1 MQLPEW
7 LSMSTFND
15 RLPEE
20 IAAVAARWVVEE
32 GLDYGGAKR
41 RAVKQM
47 GLPTRTAL
55 PSNELM
61 DEAVREYIDTF
72 CADTQPLELAA
83 LRRQALVWMLRLQA
97 FRPHLSGAVWQ
108 GTATKMS
115 DIYIQ
120 LFCDDSK
127 AAEIEL
133 IDHRVQYVAR
143 TVNGLHGEPVDALS
157 LHVFC
162 EELQLDIGVHLLIYS
177 LDDLRGALQP
187 DRQGRKPRG
196 DITAVRRLMQDD
208 EDEQH

>member
-1 MQLPEW
+1 
-7 LSMSTFND
+7 MSTFSD
-15 RLPEE
+15 TLPEE
-20 IAAVAARWVVEE
+20 IAAVAARWVVED

-47 GLPTRTAL
+47 GLPPRAAL
-55 PSNELM
+55 PSNEQL
-61 DEAVREYIDTF
+61 DDAVREYIQTF
-72 CADTQPLELAA
+72 CAETQPLELAA
-83 LRRQALVWMLRLQA
+83 LRRLALVWMRRLEA
-97 FRPHLSGAVWQ
+97 FRPHLSGAVWL

-133 IDHRVQYVAR
+133 IDHRVQYIAR
-143 TVNGLHGEPVDALS
+143 TVNGLRGEPVDALS

-162 EELQLDIGVHLLIYS
+162 EELQLDIGVHLMIYA

-187 DRQGRKPRG
+187 DKQGRKPRG
-196 DITAVRRLMQDD
+196 DIVSLKRLMQ
-208 EDEQH
+208 EDEHDNR

>member
-1 MQLPEW
+1 
-7 LSMSTFND
+7 MSTFSD
-15 RLPEE
+15 TLPEE
-20 IAAVAARWVVEE
+20 IAAVAARWVVED

-47 GLPTRTAL
+47 GLPPRTPL

-61 DEAVREYIDTF
+61 DDAVQEYIETF
-72 CADTQPLELAA
+72 CADTQPMELAA
-83 LRRQALVWMLRLQA
+83 LRRQALVWMERLEA

-143 TVNGLHGEPVDALS
+143 TMNGLHGEPVDALS

-162 EELQLDIGVHLLIYS
+162 DELQLDIGVHLMIYS
-177 LDDLRGALQP
+177 LDDLRGALRP
-187 DRQGRKPRG
+187 DGRGRKPRG
-196 DITAVRRLMQDD
+196 DIASVRRLMHDHGH
-208 EDEQH
+208 EKY

>member
-1 MQLPEW
+1 
-7 LSMSTFND
+7 MSTFSD
-15 RLPEE
+15 TLPEE
-20 IAAVAARWVVEE
+20 IAAVAARWVVED

-47 GLPTRTAL
+47 GLPPRAAL
-55 PSNELM
+55 PSNEQL
-61 DEAVREYIDTF
+61 DDAVQEYIQTF
-72 CADTQPLELAA
+72 CAETQPLELAA
-83 LRRQALVWMLRLQA
+83 LRRLALVWMRRLEA
-97 FRPHLSGAVWQ
+97 FRPHLSGAVWL

-133 IDHRVQYVAR
+133 IDHRVQYIAR
-143 TVNGLHGEPVDALS
+143 TVNGLRGEPVDALS

-162 EELQLDIGVHLLIYS
+162 EELQLDIGVHLMIYA

-187 DRQGRKPRG
+187 DKQGRKPRG
-196 DITAVRRLMQDD
+196 DIVSLKRLMQ
-208 EDEQH
+208 EDEHDNR